1 MTIARGSSP
10 TSLFIAT
17 PAYNNQVYASY
28 ATCLMKFVLQAHEAG
43 MRVFYAHTL
52 SSSLITKARNILAR
66 QFLQSDYSHLL
77 FIDADMTFRPEDL
90 MRLLDADKDV
100 IAAICPRKEINW
112 PAVAAF
118 ARAHPDATPQA
129 LAQAGASYGTYELL
143 TDDPVFLDQPVE
155 VGAIGTG
162 IMLIKR
168 AAFDR
173 VRAAPGHQV
182 ISEGPDAG
190 EDIFFDTTF
199 ADGRYV
205 SEDISF
211 CRRFRAAGGRVWG
224 APWFRVGH
232 IGNHEFI
239 GDLAAADGRVAG

>member
-1 MTIARGSSP
+1 MIIARGSSP
-10 TSLFIAT
+10 ISLYIAT

-28 ATCLMKFVLQAHEAG
+28 ATCLMKFVLQAHELG

-66 QFLQSDYSHLL
+66 QFLESDYTHLL

-90 MRLLDADKDV
+90 MRLVDADKDV

-112 PAVAAF
+112 AAVAAF
-118 ARAHPDATPQA
+118 ARAHPDATPDA

-143 TDDPVFLDQPVE
+143 SDDPVFLDQPVE

-168 AAFDR
+168 AAFER
-173 VRAAPGHQV
+173 VRAAPGHHV
-182 ISEGPDAG
+182 VSEGADAG
-190 EDIFFDTTF
+190 EDIFFDTEYVG
-199 ADGRYV
+199 GRYV

-211 CRRFRAAGGRVWG
+211 CRHFRAAGGRIFG

-232 IGNHEFI
+232 IGNHEFV
-239 GDLAAADGRVAG
+239 GDLAAAGGRISG